1 MKLQVQAT
9 LVKMG
14 LPGHQTRIRQNKVG
28 LDFVIT
34 FHGQGVRV
42 LNMTHKAEL

>member
-28 LDFVIT
+28 LDFVT
-34 FHGQGVRV
+34 FHGQGVHV